1 MSLSRR
7 RAPRA
12 SRPFVTAP
20 YELVG
25 GCMWPVLPTRG
36 PCGCQGSEC
45 CIKIHHLRERKTGI
59 PWGYLAF
66 VTCSVHGKSCTL
78 YPPGHVPYG
87 RTSFVRLGP
96 DGSALEQGE
105 GEEACPPSSG
115 YFDAAEDAAAGERWA
130 VDTSPNPPDAV
141 RSTQRRRLARA
152 EGILGLDEHLPLGP
166 EAVAE
171 VTHLPQGE
179 LLEVVKRLALTR
191 DLVARGREVRD
202 LVAGVARLAGRA
214 LMDRLAVLGHLAGL
228 WGHPYRWRP
237 SASAL
242 LELGRPFWREGP
254 FGTTAGCAPPGA
266 GENFNNFGPGPPV

>member
-1 MSLSRR
+1 
-7 RAPRA
+7 
-12 SRPFVTAP
+12 
-20 YELVG
+20 
-25 GCMWPVLPTRG
+25 
-36 PCGCQGSEC
+36 
-45 CIKIHHLRERKTGI
+45 LRQRKTGI
-59 PWGYLAF
+59 PWGFLAF
-66 VTCSVHGKSCTL
+66 VTCSVHGTSYTL

-87 RTSFVRLGP
+87 RTPWVPLGP

-115 YFDAAEDAAAGERWA
+115 YFAAAQDAAAGERWP

-152 EGILGLDEHLPLGP
+152 EGILGLDEDLPLGP

-179 LLEVVKRLALTR
+179 LLHVVKRLAHTR
-191 DLVARGREVRD
+191 DLVHRGREVHGLIVR
-202 LVAGVARLAGRA
+202 LVRLAGRA

-254 FGTTAGCAPPGA
+254 LGTRARCAPPGA
-266 GENFNNFGPGPPV
+266 AGGFNDFGPGPPV